1 MESYRIMSNEEIFG
15 TCRQKK
21 ESRARRIKQELE
33 EMQSNPSDDFK
44 CLALKSNPYDWQ
56 FAIRGP
62 NGTEF
67 EGGIYHGRIQFSE
80 EYPDKL
86 PILTLLTFKGIMFE
100 LEDNKENGRFK
111 TQTEIFFNVN
121 IFYPYARVRDALY
134 KLIELLP
141 TYPDGAL
148 GSVEYDK
155 EERRVLAIKSRE
167 AAPRYGTA
175 ERQKLIDEIHK
186 YMLSKVPSVPSNGGG
201 DIPLS
206 SQNDRDERQQDMV
219 TKKRKRKQDI
229 NLIFGNTINAD
240 SCKQVGIFDFG
251 KRVKSLWW

>member
-1 MESYRIMSNEEIFG
+1 MGSYSMIN
-15 TCRQKK
+15 
-21 ESRARRIKQELE
+21 IKWELE
-33 EMQSNPSDDFK
+33 DMKSNPSDDFK

-80 EYPDKL
+80 EYPDKP
-86 PILTLLTFKGIMFE
+86 PIFTLLTP
-100 LEDNKENGRFK
+100 NGRFK
-111 TQTEIFFNVN
+111 TQTELSYINRWPFQFINV
-121 IFYPYARVRDALY
+121 RMALLE
-134 KLIELLP
+134 LIDLLP

-167 AAPRYGTA
+167 AVPRYGTA
-175 ERQKLIDEIHK
+175 KRQKLIDEIHE
-186 YMLSKVPSVPSNGGG
+186 YMLSKVPPVPSNEEG
-201 DIPLS
+201 DVRLS
-206 SQNDRDERQQDMV
+206 FRNDRDRRKQDMV

-240 SCKQVGIFDFG
+240 NCERVGIFEFG
-251 KRVKSLWW
+251 KRLKSLWW

>member
-1 MESYRIMSNEEIFG
+1 MEPFRSMVE
-15 TCRQKK
+15 K
-21 ESRARRIKQELE
+21 EYNPFNLRNSIEARLIQQELE
-33 EMQSNPSDDFK
+33 KMHSNPSDDFK
-44 CLALKSNPYDWQ
+44 CLALTSNPYDWQ

-80 EYPDKL
+80 EYPHKR
-86 PILTLLTFKGIMFE
+86 PIFTLLT
-100 LEDNKENGRFK
+100 ENGRFK
-111 TQTEIFFNVN
+111 TQTEISFRDFWSLWP
-121 IFYPYARVRDALY
+121 FSVRGALL

-186 YMLSKVPSVPSNGGG
+186 YMLSKVPPVPSNGGG

-206 SQNDRDERQQDMV
+206 SQNDRDGRQQDMV

>member
-1 MESYRIMSNEEIFG
+1 MEPFRSMVE
-15 TCRQKK
+15 K
-21 ESRARRIKQELE
+21 EYNPFNLRNSIEARLIQQELE
-33 EMQSNPSDDFK
+33 KMHSNPSDDFK
-44 CLALKSNPYDWQ
+44 CLALTSNPYDWQ

-86 PILTLLTFKGIMFE
+86 PILTLLT
-100 LEDNKENGRFK
+100 ENGRFK
-111 TQTEIFFNVN
+111 TQTEIGFSMN
-121 IFYPYARVRDALY
+121 IFYPYPRVRDALY

-186 YMLSKVPSVPSNGGG
+186 YMLSKVPPVPSNGGG

-206 SQNDRDERQQDMV
+206 SQNDRDGRQQDMV

>member
-1 MESYRIMSNEEIFG
+1 MLVGHIIDICF
-15 TCRQKK
+15 Q
-21 ESRARRIKQELE
+21 
-33 EMQSNPSDDFK
+33 
-44 CLALKSNPYDWQ
+44 SNPYDWQ

-80 EYPDKL
+80 NYLER
-86 PILTLLTFKGIMFE
+86 PICTLLT
-100 LEDNKENGRFK
+100 ENGRFK
-111 TQTEIFFNVN
+111 TQTELSFNWSFSLSSGKRSVG
-121 IFYPYARVRDALY
+121 VRSALL

-141 TYPDGAL
+141 TYPNGAL

-155 EERRVLAIKSRE
+155 EERRALAIKSRE
-167 AAPRYGTA
+167 AAPIFGTT
-175 ERQKLIDEIHK
+175 ERQELIDEIHK
-186 YMLSKVPSVPSNGGG
+186 YMLSKVPPVPSNGGG

-206 SQNDRDERQQDMV
+206 SQNDRDGRQQDMV

-251 KRVKSLWW
+251 KRIKSLWW